1 MIASLGA
8 ESLARYT
15 VLPGD
20 SWLTFEAR
28 STLHPVHGKAT
39 QLDGFIEAGWDAAG
53 LPLAAPAPRM
63 HVEFP
68 VEQLRS
74 GNGVQDREMWKV
86 VDSKRFPRIAADL
99 RELGVQAAP
108 GRYGASGDITL
119 AGRSRRYEGELSFA
133 HAGELVTVEGEL
145 SVDIRDFGLKP
156 PSLLIV
162 KVDPVVKV
170 HLHLVA
176 RQG

>member
-1 MIASLGA
+1 MTASLGT
-8 ESLARYT
+8 ENLVRYA
-15 VLPGD
+15 VQPAD

-28 STLHPVHGKAT
+28 STLHPVHGRAT
-39 QLDGFIEAGWDAAG
+39 QLDGFIEATWDGQG
-53 LPLAAPAPRM
+53 LPVATPAPRM

-68 VEQLRS
+68 IEQLRS

-86 VDSKRFPRIAADL
+86 VDSKRFPRVAADL
-99 RELGVQAAP
+99 RELHEQAEP
-108 GRYGASGDITL
+108 GYYAASGDITL
-119 AGRSRRYEGELSFA
+119 AGRSRRYEGDLKFA
-133 HAGELVTVEGEL
+133 HEGELVTVEGAL
-145 SVDIRDFGLKP
+145 SVDIRDFGLRAP
-156 PSLLIV
+156 NLLIV

>member
-1 MIASLGA
+1 MRFTVAS
-8 ESLARYT
+8 S
-15 VLPGD
+15 D

-39 QLDGFIEAGWDAAG
+39 NLEGFVEAVWQPDGS
-53 LPLAAPAPRM
+53 LAAEPPARM

-74 GNGVQDREMWKV
+74 GNAMQDREMWKI
-86 VDSKRFPRIAADL
+86 VDSKRFPRVAADL
-99 RELGVQAAP
+99 RELRAGAGP
-108 GRYGASGDITL
+108 GRYAASGDITL
-119 AGRSRRYEGELSFA
+119 AGRSRRYEGELAFA
-133 HAGELVTVEGEL
+133 DDAQEVTVEGEL

-156 PSLLIV
+156 PNLLIV
-162 KVDPVVKV
+162 KVDPIVKV

-176 RQG
+176 RSG

>member
-1 MIASLGA
+1 
-8 ESLARYT
+8 
-15 VLPGD
+15 
-20 SWLTFEAR
+20 
-28 STLHPVHGKAT
+28 
-39 QLDGFIEAGWDAAG
+39 
-53 LPLAAPAPRM
+53 M

-86 VDSKRFPRIAADL
+86 VDSKRFPRVSADL
-99 RELGVQAAP
+99 RELHGRSEP
-108 GRYGASGDITL
+108 GRYAASGDVTL

-133 HAGELVTVEGEL
+133 HEGDVVTVEGAL
-145 SVDIRDFGLKP
+145 SIDIRDFGLKP
-156 PSLLIV
+156 PNLLIV

>member
-1 MIASLGA
+1 VTASLGA
-8 ESLARYT
+8 ENLVRYT
-15 VLPGD
+15 VLPAD

-39 QLDGFIEAGWDAAG
+39 QLDGFIDANWNATG
-53 LPLAAPAPRM
+53 LPAGTPPPRM

-86 VDSKRFPRIAADL
+86 VDSKRFPRVSADL
-99 RELGVQAAP
+99 RELHGRSEP
-108 GRYGASGDITL
+108 GRYAASGDVTL

-133 HAGELVTVEGEL
+133 HEGDVVTVEGAL
-145 SVDIRDFGLKP
+145 SIDIRDFGLKP
-156 PSLLIV
+156 PNLLIV